1 MDTSGW
7 LATRRDD
14 GETVGYLEPLADD
27 YSLVQPRS
35 LLGHPVG
42 PPAEF
47 LEAEELLIER
57 GISELAER
65 WMLHGASDDLRG
77 GVVILE
83 ASAEGIIV
91 AHADLAKAGA
101 SGRRVRVAWPDDEG
115 LLHRT
120 TDSADDRAGPLSGG
134 SKPSP

>member
-7 LATRRDD
+7 LATRRED

-27 YSLVQPRS
+27 YSLVQARS
-35 LLGHPVG
+35 LLGHIVG
-42 PPAEF
+42 GPSGF
-47 LEAEELLIER
+47 LEAEELLVER

-65 WMLHGASDDLRG
+65 WMLRGAPEELGD

-83 ASAEGIIV
+83 TSTDGIVV

-101 SGRRVRVAWPDDEG
+101 YGRRVQVAWPDVHGFLQRPADAAPEG
-115 LLHRT
+115 
-120 TDSADDRAGPLSGG
+120 SAVG
-134 SKPSP
+134 

>member
-7 LATRRDD
+7 LATTRDD

-65 WMLHGASDDLRG
+65 WMLRGASDDLRG

-91 AHADLAKAGA
+91 DHADLAKAGA
-101 SGRRVRVAWPDDEG
+101 YGRRVRVAWPDDEG
-115 LLHRT
+115 LLHRPT
-120 TDSADDRAGPLSGG
+120 EGAGPLSGG
-134 SKPSP
+134 TRPSP